1 MQRRFLSAAAAVML
15 SVSFTAP
22 AFSFTNPI
30 SSNRIAAISADEPF
44 VNKEAGIQFNLPS
57 GWHAEP
63 DGEVVTVSNGDNS
76 FHAIF
81 AAVPPEAVEAVG
93 EGIAGE
99 IDKFLDNIKITDKAH
114 KVTFNGIPALQARGT
129 GTVKGTD
136 GEVFWTVNIIL
147 SKQPVFFL
155 TYAIRGAAEHDVEA
169 IGHFVNSIRPI
180 H

>member
-1 MQRRFLSAAAAVML
+1 MQRRFLSFAAAVML

-22 AFSFTNPI
+22 AFSFTSPI

-44 VNKEAGIQFNLPS
+44 VNEAAGVQFNLPD
-57 GWHAEP
+57 GWHAQP

-81 AAVPPEAVEAVG
+81 AAVPPEAVEHVA
-93 EGIAGE
+93 EAIDSE
-99 IDKFLDNIKITDKAH
+99 TDKFLDDIKVVDAAH
-114 KVTFNGIPALQARGT
+114 KVTFNGLPAFQARGT

-136 GEVFWTVNIIL
+136 GQVFWTVNIIL

-155 TYAIRGAAEHDVEA
+155 TYAVRGAAEHDVEA
-169 IGHFVNSIRPI
+169 VGHFVNSIRPL